1 MQLLHNKALWVSR
14 SETVSESVKSQLST
28 YQTHLPLRGQA
39 GLPHRHITSFRN
51 TKNISKQKSIISV
64 MAYATESV
72 HATLTYAQM
81 VTHTPTRNRM
91 HLCTQWGLSASV
103 LFTSGLKYT
112 QVCDVFVVQ
121 SLSRVWLF
129 ANPWA
134 AAHQA
139 SLSFIFSGICSNSC
153 PLSWWCHPSHPLLP
167 PSPPALNLSQ
177 HQGLFQWVGSL
188 SSEGKLTWWGS
199 IRANEDVEDS
209 GSLMYP
215 WDFWNGSLILE
226 DMKAHFLSQF

>member
-14 SETVSESVKSQLST
+14 SETVSEFVKSQLST

-39 GLPHRHITSFRN
+39 GLPHRHITSFRS

-64 MAYATESV
+64 VASTTESV

-81 VTHTPTRNRM
+81 VTYTPTRSRM

-139 SLSFIFSGICSNSC
+139 SLSFIFSGICSTHVHWVGDAIHLILC
-153 PLSWWCHPSHPLLP
+153 YPLLLL
-167 PSPPALNLSQ
+167 PSIFP
-177 HQGLFQWVGSL
+177 
-188 SSEGKLTWWGS
+188 S
-199 IRANEDVEDS
+199 IRVFSNE
-209 GSLMYP
+209 L
-215 WDFWNGSLILE
+215 
-226 DMKAHFLSQF
+226 ALSHQRENCHDGDR